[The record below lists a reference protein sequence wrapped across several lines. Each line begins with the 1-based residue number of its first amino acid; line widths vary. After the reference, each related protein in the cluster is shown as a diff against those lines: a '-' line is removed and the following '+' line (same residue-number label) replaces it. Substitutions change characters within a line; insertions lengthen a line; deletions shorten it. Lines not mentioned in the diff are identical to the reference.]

1 MSRTVRGS
9 LSFSPRVS
17 KRNFKEERDEKW
29 WLKKVRG
36 EINAAAP
43 MLSHATPPLLQFQR
57 SNALTLKRK
66 LEEFYTSSMNHLE
79 QRL

>member
-1 MSRTVRGS
+1 MQFSQILSLLMSRTVRGS

-43 MLSHATPPLLQFQR
+43 MLSRATP
-57 SNALTLKRK
+57 TLSIA
-66 LEEFYTSSMNHLE
+66 TSF
-79 QRL
+79 